1 MANEK
6 IIAKK
11 QEEVSKLAEKIKNA
25 KLVILTDY
33 RGITVEDVTKL
44 RADFRKS
51 NSEYSVIK
59 NNIIRRALAECK
71 IEGLDDVLVGPTA
84 ILMDDNDY
92 LAPSKT
98 LYNYIKKNDFYKI
111 KGAILE
117 GKEKIEKLLEEIDA
131 LTVKE
136 LAELVKGIE
145 EKYGVSAVAAAAP
158 AAGGA
163 AAAAEEKS
171 DFNILLKEVGGNKI
185 AVIKVVRDVTGL
197 GLKEA
202 KEMVDGAPKVVKEKV
217 AKAEAEEIKAKF
229 VEAGAVVELQ

>member
-33 RGITVEDVTKL
+33 RGITVQDVTEL
-44 RADFRKS
+44 RAHFRKS
-51 NSEYSVIK
+51 NSEYTVIK

-92 LAPSKT
+92 LAPAKT
-98 LYNYIKKNDFYKI
+98 LYNYTKKNDSYKI

-117 GKEKIEKLLEEIDA
+117 GKVISVEEII
-131 LTVKE
+131 E
-136 LAELVKGIE
+136 LAKLPSREELLSKLAGSLLGTISKLAVGLDQVRVKKE
-145 EKYGVSAVAAAAP
+145 E
-158 AAGGA
+158 
-163 AAAAEEKS
+163 
-171 DFNILLKEVGGNKI
+171 N
-185 AVIKVVRDVTGL
+185 
-197 GLKEA
+197 
-202 KEMVDGAPKVVKEKV
+202 
-217 AKAEAEEIKAKF
+217 
-229 VEAGAVVELQ
+229 

>member
-25 KLVILTDY
+25 KVVILTDY
-33 RGITVEDVTKL
+33 RGITVQDVTEL
-44 RADFRKS
+44 RANFRKS
-51 NSEYSVIK
+51 NSEYAVIK

-92 LAPSKT
+92 LAPAKT

-117 GKEKIEKLLEEIDA
+117 GKVITVEEII
-131 LTVKE
+131 E
-136 LAELVKGIE
+136 LAKLPSREELLSKLAGSLLGTISKLAVGLDQVRVKKE
-145 EKYGVSAVAAAAP
+145 E
-158 AAGGA
+158 
-163 AAAAEEKS
+163 
-171 DFNILLKEVGGNKI
+171 N
-185 AVIKVVRDVTGL
+185 
-197 GLKEA
+197 
-202 KEMVDGAPKVVKEKV
+202 
-217 AKAEAEEIKAKF
+217 
-229 VEAGAVVELQ
+229 